1 MTVNPELQNASADG
15 LPEKATALAGVRI
28 CDLGGILAGA
38 GATRIFAALGAQVI
52 RVEDP
57 VKKGRWDI
65 VRGAGPFVDDRRG
78 NDLGGTFNNHNVEK
92 LGVTINLRQP
102 EGKELFRRLV
112 AISDVV
118 TENFSAGVMDRL
130 GFGYEQLRE
139 LNERIIYVANSGFGK
154 TGPYAKFKSFGPI
167 VQAVSGLTFTSAL
180 PGQPPA
186 GWGFSYMDHM
196 GANFM
201 ALAILGAL
209 VRRNRS
215 GQGASIDMSCTDAGL
230 ALAGPELLDFTVNG
244 RPARA
249 SGSVN
254 SNADNM
260 PAMAPHGIYPSAAE
274 DTWVA
279 IACRDDQDWARLA
292 AAIGEEWAADKRLA
306 GLDRRLAEREDVD
319 KSVAAWT
326 VQRPA
331 EEVRDAVRRAGVP
344 CAKVASPPDRVD
356 EDPATARWGLW
367 PTVRH
372 TEIGDVRVDGMP
384 MHLSETDWVIARG
397 APCLGE
403 HNRFVFGELLGLS
416 DAELERHVAA
426 GVI

>member
-1 MTVNPELQNASADG
+1 MIPEPAASSDT
-15 LPEKATALAGVRI
+15 LPEKATALAGIRI

-57 VKKGRWDI
+57 VNKGRWDI

-78 NDLGGTFNNHNVEK
+78 IDLGGTFNNHNVEK

-102 EGKELFRRLV
+102 AGKDLLRRLV

-130 GFGYEQLRE
+130 GFGYQQLRE
-139 LNERIIYVANSGFGK
+139 INERIIYVANSGFGK
-154 TGPYAKFKSFGPI
+154 TGRYAKYKSFGPI

-180 PGQPPA
+180 PDQPPA

-209 VRRNRS
+209 VKRNRT
-215 GQGASIDMSCTDAGL
+215 GRGTEVDMSCTDAGL
-230 ALAGPELLDFTVNG
+230 ALAGPDLLDFTVNG
-244 RPARA
+244 RAVRE

-254 SNADNM
+254 SNADSLPLM
-260 PAMAPHGIYPSAAE
+260 VPHGIYPAAAE

-279 IACRDDQDWARLA
+279 IACRDDDDWMLLA
-292 AAIGEEWAADKRLA
+292 AAIGEDWAHDTR
-306 GLDRRLAEREDVD
+306 LDRVDGRLAEREDIE
-319 KSVAAWT
+319 KRVAAWT
-326 VQRPA
+326 AQRPA
-331 EEVRDAVRRAGVP
+331 EEVRDALRRSGVP

-356 EDPATARWGLW
+356 HDPATARWGLW

-372 TEIGDVRVDGMP
+372 TEMGEVRVDGMP

-403 HNRFVFGELLGLS
+403 HNGYVFGELLGLS
-416 DAELERHVAA
+416 SDEIDEHVAS